1 MKGLKRLIMPIVF
14 LLSLVLNMNM
24 AQAAGMQICY
34 DGGTHLYTGEIYKL
48 YVNGS
53 KVTAAME
60 PIIFNDHALVPIRE
74 VFEECGA
81 QVAYNGDTR
90 SVEVTYGSTYIKM
103 TINDNCAFVNG
114 IPVQIPDGVVPK
126 LIYKPGGL
134 TKTMV
139 PVRFISETVGMNVN
153 FDGSTGEIRITEK
166 GSEAEK
172 TPESEETATPTPTE
186 KPIDI
191 TFLESTMLT
200 DTKIKITATCSG
212 AVRGKIAYFDLKN
225 PQRVVVDFKGITFNG
240 KDKTEK
246 TNSDLIKA
254 VRTGVDSERTRLVV
268 DVENLKDYTVD
279 INGETVVV
287 TVTVADKPKTETPAT
302 SKPQTG
308 TTSNKDYSQAGN
320 SAANSKYNTGI
331 VAASAADAK
340 KVIMLDAGHGGSD
353 PGAMGVLN
361 GKTIKEKDLTLSI
374 TYKVKA
380 ILESNGYK
388 TSMTRTGDTLPS
400 LAERPQQANSENC
413 ALFVSVHINSAT
425 ATEAVGT
432 EVYYSD
438 ENNGDEYGITSH
450 EFADNVLE
458 GMLKYMKSKDR
469 GVRMA
474 NWAVTRRANMP
485 AVLLE
490 VGFISN
496 ESELSLM
503 CSDDYQ
509 NKVAR
514 GIAEGIIN
522 TIHYVEVP

>member
-1 MKGLKRLIMPIVF
+1 MTVKHLKKLLPQF
-14 LLSLVLNMNM
+14 ALLLSVIFSIGT
-24 AQAAGMQICY
+24 AQARGMQICY
-34 DGGTHLYTGEIYKL
+34 DGATHTYTGEVYKL

-53 KVTAAME
+53 RINAAME

-90 SVEVTYGSTYIKM
+90 SVEVTYDNTYIKM

-139 PVRFISETVGMNVN
+139 PVRFISETVGMNVD
-153 FDGSTGEIRITEK
+153 FDGKSGEIRITEEN
-166 GSEAEK
+166 SNEEDTES
-172 TPESEETATPTPTE
+172 TPEPTE
-186 KPIDI
+186 KPVDI
-191 TFLESTMLT
+191 TLLESTMLT
-200 DTKIKITATCSG
+200 DTKIKITATCSDS
-212 AVRGKIAYFDLKN
+212 VRGKISYFDLKN
-225 PQRVVVDFKGITFNG
+225 PERVVVDFKGMTFNG
-240 KDKTEK
+240 KDKTKE
-246 TNSDLIKA
+246 TGSDLIKA

-268 DVENLKDYTVD
+268 DVENLKNYTVD
-279 INGETVVV
+279 INDDTVVITV
-287 TVTVADKPKTETPAT
+287 TVTEKKSENTA
-302 SKPQTG
+302 SKPQSSG
-308 TTSNKDYSQAGN
+308 TSGKDYVQSGN

-353 PGAMGVLN
+353 PGAMGVLG

-400 LAERPQQANSENC
+400 LAERPQQANDEDC
-413 ALFVSVHINSAT
+413 ALFVSIHINSAT
-425 ATEAVGT
+425 AEEAVGT

-438 ENNGDEYGITSH
+438 ENNGDDYGITSH
-450 EFADNVLE
+450 EFAENVLE

-496 ESELSLM
+496 EDELSLM

-522 TIHYVEVP
+522 TIHYVEIP